1 LRFLWSTG
9 TPSDEGNDRSGEKLV
24 AIKLKELANPRTATS
39 VQGWVLVSNAWLAVM
54 ASAVIAP
61 VLPRMAAHFQNIPHA
76 PLLISLVATLPALFI
91 ALLAAPFGLLADRV
105 GRRLVLLIGLAV
117 YGVLGVAPYWLNSL
131 QWIVASRAGVG
142 ITEAM
147 ITTCSTALIGDYFY
161 GDIRERWFALQTGSA
176 TVVAVAM
183 AVIGGVLGQRGWQ
196 MPFGAYAFSFL
207 LFPLVLFFIWD
218 PGGAGVATAGGRSE
232 LVKNLKPKQESF
244 RWSRLLGICLITFFA
259 STAFY
264 VVIVQ
269 LSFVLTERG
278 YGSPKLIGIGA
289 ALAGLAMPIGAV
301 LFRLI
306 RASYAA
312 KLAVSFCLSCIGFFI
327 MTFTHRY
334 GVTVAGAALNEMGSG
349 LVLPT
354 LVTWALSKLPFHV
367 RGRGTGAWQSSFAL
381 GQFASPLVIL
391 GLAHLLGGRIHA
403 VLAYACACGLSA
415 LIAAVAA
422 LGKHSQ
428 KVVNA

>member
-1 LRFLWSTG
+1 M
-9 TPSDEGNDRSGEKLV
+9 DEGDDGNGEKPV
-24 AIKLKELANPRTATS
+24 ATKLNELASPRTATS

-76 PLLISLVATLPALFI
+76 PLMISLVATLPALFI
-91 ALLAAPFGLLADRV
+91 ALLAAPFGLLADRI
-105 GRRLVLLIGLAV
+105 GRRLLLLVGLAV
-117 YGVLGVAPYWLNSL
+117 YGVLGIAPYWLNSL

-161 GDIRERWFALQTGSA
+161 RDTRERWFALQTGSA

-196 MPFGAYAFSFL
+196 MPFGAYSFSFL

-218 PGGAGVATAGGRSE
+218 PIGADPADAGLSE
-232 LVKNLKPKQESF
+232 LVKNLKPREDNF
-244 RWSRLLGICLITFFA
+244 RWSGLFGICLITFFA
-259 STAFY
+259 SNAFY

-278 YGSPKLIGIGA
+278 YSSPKLIGIGA
-289 ALAGLAMPIGAV
+289 ALAGLAMPLGSV
-301 LFRLI
+301 LFRLV
-306 RASYAA
+306 RASYIT
-312 KLAVSFCLSCIGFFI
+312 KLALSFTLSSTGFFI
-327 MTFTHRY
+327 MVFTHRY
-334 GVTVAGAALNEMGSG
+334 AVTVAGAALNEMGSG

-354 LVTWALSKLPFHV
+354 LVTWALSKLPLHI
-367 RGRGTGAWQSSFAL
+367 RGRGTGAWQSAFAL
-381 GQFASPLVIL
+381 GQFASPLVVL
-391 GLAHLLGGRIHA
+391 GLAHVLGGRIHA
-403 VLAYACACGLSA
+403 ILAYACSCGLAA
-415 LIAAVAA
+415 LISAIGA
-422 LGKHSQ
+422 LRLYDQG
-428 KVVNA
+428 VGNAGYQVDR

>member
-1 LRFLWSTG
+1 LVGG
-9 TPSDEGNDRSGEKLV
+9 TPQNEGDDGSGEKLV
-24 AIKLKELANPRTATS
+24 AIKLKELASPRTATS

-61 VLPRMAAHFQNIPHA
+61 VLPRMAIHFQNAPHA
-76 PLLISLVATLPALFI
+76 PLMISLVATLPALFI

-105 GRRLVLLIGLAV
+105 GRRLLLLIGLAV

-142 ITEAM
+142 VTEAM

-196 MPFGAYAFSFL
+196 MPFGAYSFSFL

-218 PGGAGVATAGGRSE
+218 PSGAGVATAGRSE
-232 LVKNLKPKQESF
+232 LVKNLKTKEESF
-244 RWSRLLGICLITFFA
+244 RWSGLLGICLITFFA

-289 ALAGLAMPIGAV
+289 ALAGLAMPLGSV

-306 RASYAA
+306 RASYTT
-312 KLAVSFCLSCIGFFI
+312 KLALSFTLSSVGFCI
-327 MTFTHRY
+327 MTFTHQY
-334 GVTVAGAALNEMGSG
+334 GTTVAGAALNEMGSG

-354 LVTWALSKLPFHV
+354 LVTWALSKLPLHV

-381 GQFASPLVIL
+381 GQFASPLVVL

-415 LIAAVAA
+415 LISAAAA
-422 LGKHSQ
+422 LRKHSQ
-428 KVVNA
+428 EIVNA

>member
-1 LRFLWSTG
+1 
-9 TPSDEGNDRSGEKLV
+9 V
-24 AIKLKELANPRTATS
+24 AIKLEEFASPRTATS

-61 VLPRMAAHFQNIPHA
+61 VLPRMAAHFQNTPHA
-76 PLLISLVATLPALFI
+76 PLMISLVATLPALFI

-105 GRRLVLLIGLAV
+105 GRRLLLLIGLAV

-131 QWIVASRAGVG
+131 HWIVASRAGVG
-142 ITEAM
+142 VTEAM

-183 AVIGGVLGQRGWQ
+183 AVMGGVLGQRGWQ
-196 MPFGAYAFSFL
+196 MPFGAYSFSFF
-207 LFPLVLFFIWD
+207 LFPLVFFFIWD
-218 PGGAGVATAGGRSE
+218 PSGAGVATAGRSE
-232 LVKNLKPKQESF
+232 LVKNLRPKEENF
-244 RWSRLLGICLITFFA
+244 RWSGLLGICLITFFA

-289 ALAGLAMPIGAV
+289 ALAGLAMPLGAV

-306 RASYAA
+306 RASYTT
-312 KLAVSFCLSCIGFFI
+312 KLALSFTLSSVGFCI

-334 GVTVAGAALNEMGSG
+334 GTTVAGAALNEMGSG

-354 LVTWALSKLPFHV
+354 LVTWALSKLPLHV

-381 GQFASPLVIL
+381 GQFASPLVVL

-403 VLAYACACGLSA
+403 VLAYACACGLFA

-422 LGKHSQ
+422 LRKHSQ